1 MSILL
6 DKNTNILVQG
16 ITGSEGL
23 FHTEQMLNY
32 NAKVVCGVTPGKG
45 GQVVTNNQLP
55 VFNSIKDAKK
65 QFDIHATT
73 IFVPPRFAAD
83 AIIEAIEQNIK
94 LIVCIS
100 EGIPVRD
107 MIQVKNML
115 NVFLLSFEQYSSIL
129 IGPNCPGII
138 TAEESKIG
146 ITPGFICKKGSIGI
160 LSRSGTLTYEAIDQ
174 VVNIGLGLTTAV
186 GIGGDS
192 VIGSSMIDILKH
204 FDADEET
211 KGIVMIGEIGGNMEN
226 EAAKWIK
233 DNVNKPVVSFIAGQT
248 APKGK
253 RMGHAGAII
262 SEGSETAEA
271 KITILKECGVTIS
284 NTVSEI
290 GSTMKRIIG

>member
-6 DKNTNILVQG
+6 NKDTTILVQG

-32 NAKVVCGVTPGKG
+32 NAKVLCGVTPGKRG
-45 GQVVTNNQLP
+45 ESVTEQNLP
-55 VFNSIKDAKK
+55 VFNSIQEAKEK
-65 QFDIHATT
+65 FEINATA
-73 IFVPPRFAAD
+73 IFVPPRFAAN
-83 AIIEAIEQNIK
+83 AIMEAIEQDIE

-107 MIQVKNML
+107 MVKVKNML
-115 NVFLLSFEQYSSIL
+115 DKSSSTL

-160 LSRSGTLTYEAIDQ
+160 VSRSGTLTYEAIDQ
-174 VVNIGLGLTTAV
+174 VVNVGLGLTTAV

-204 FDADEET
+204 FNDDNET
-211 KGIVMIGEIGGNMEN
+211 QGVVMIGEIGGNMEN

-233 DNVNKPVVSFIAGQT
+233 DNMEKPVVSFIAGQT

-271 KITILKECGVTIS
+271 KIKILKECGVTIS

-290 GSTMKRIIG
+290 GNTMKKIMGEI

>member
-6 DKNTNILVQG
+6 NKDTTILVQG

-23 FHTEQMLNY
+23 FHTEQMLQY
-32 NAKVVCGVTPGKG
+32 NAKVLCGVTPGKG
-45 GQVVTNNQLP
+45 GESVTEQNLP
-55 VFNSIKDAKK
+55 VFNSIEQAKEK
-65 QFDIHATT
+65 FDINATA
-73 IFVPPRFAAD
+73 IFVPPKFAAS
-83 AIIEAIEQNIK
+83 AIMEAIEQDIE

-107 MIQVKNML
+107 MITVKNML
-115 NVFLLSFEQYSSIL
+115 DKSSSTL

-160 LSRSGTLTYEAIDQ
+160 VSRSGTLTYEAIDQ
-174 VVNIGLGLTTAV
+174 VVNVGLGLTTAV
-186 GIGGDS
+186 GIGGDP

-204 FDADEET
+204 FNDDNET
-211 KGIVMIGEIGGNMEN
+211 QGVVMIGEIGGNMEN
-226 EAAKWIK
+226 EAGEWIK
-233 DNVNKPVVSFIAGQT
+233 DNMEKPVVSFIAGQT

-271 KITILKECGVTIS
+271 KIKILKECGVTIS

-290 GSTMKRIIG
+290 GNTMKKIMG

>member
-6 DKNTNILVQG
+6 NKDTTILVQG

-32 NAKVVCGVTPGKG
+32 NAKVLCGVTPGKRG
-45 GQVVTNNQLP
+45 ESVTEQNLP
-55 VFNSIKDAKK
+55 VFNSIQEAKEK
-65 QFDIHATT
+65 FEINATA
-73 IFVPPRFAAD
+73 IFVPPKFAAN
-83 AIIEAIEQNIK
+83 AIMEAIEQDIE

-107 MIQVKNML
+107 MVKVKNML
-115 NVFLLSFEQYSSIL
+115 DKSSSTL

-160 LSRSGTLTYEAIDQ
+160 VSRSGTLTYEAIDQ
-174 VVNIGLGLTTAV
+174 VVNVGLGLTTAV

-204 FDADEET
+204 FNDDDET
-211 KGIVMIGEIGGNMEN
+211 QGVVMIGEIGGNMEN
-226 EAAKWIK
+226 EAGKWIK
-233 DNVNKPVVSFIAGQT
+233 NNMQKPVVSFIAGQT

-271 KITILKECGVTIS
+271 KIKILKECGVTIS

-290 GSTMKRIIG
+290 GNTMKKIMGEI

>member
-6 DKNTNILVQG
+6 DKNTSILVQG

-32 NAKVVCGVTPGKG
+32 NAKVLCGVTPGKG
-45 GQVVTNNQLP
+45 GKSVTEQNLP
-55 VFNSIKDAKK
+55 VFNSIEEAKEK
-65 QFDIHATT
+65 FDINATA
-73 IFVPPRFAAD
+73 IFVPPKFAAN
-83 AIIEAIEQNIK
+83 AIIEAIQQNIK

-115 NVFLLSFEQYSSIL
+115 NKSSSIL

-186 GIGGDS
+186 GIGGDP

-204 FDADEET
+204 FDADGET
-211 KGIVMIGEIGGNMEN
+211 KGVVMIGEIGGNMEN

-233 DNVNKPVVSFIAGQT
+233 DNMNKPVVSFIAGQT

-271 KITILKECGVTIS
+271 KIAILKECGVTIS

-290 GSTMKRIIG
+290 GSTMRRIIG

>member
-6 DKNTNILVQG
+6 NKDTTILVQG

-32 NAKVVCGVTPGKG
+32 NAKVLCGVTPGKRG
-45 GQVVTNNQLP
+45 ESVTEQNLP
-55 VFNSIKDAKK
+55 VFNSIQEAKEK
-65 QFDIHATT
+65 FEINATA
-73 IFVPPRFAAD
+73 IFVPPRFAAN
-83 AIIEAIEQNIK
+83 AIMEAIEQDIE

-107 MIQVKNML
+107 MVKVKNML
-115 NVFLLSFEQYSSIL
+115 DKSSSTL

-160 LSRSGTLTYEAIDQ
+160 VSRSGTLTYEAIDQ
-174 VVNIGLGLTTAV
+174 VVNVGLGLTTAV
-186 GIGGDS
+186 GIRGDS

-204 FDADEET
+204 FNNDSAT
-211 KGIVMIGEIGGNMEN
+211 KGVVMIGEIGGNMEN

-233 DNVNKPVVSFIAGQT
+233 DNMEKPVVSFIAGQT

-271 KITILKECGVTIS
+271 KIKILKECGVTIS

-290 GSTMKRIIG
+290 GNTMKKIMGEI

>member
-6 DKNTNILVQG
+6 NKDTTILVQG

-32 NAKVVCGVTPGKG
+32 NAKVLCGVTPGKRG
-45 GQVVTNNQLP
+45 ESVTEQNLP
-55 VFNSIKDAKK
+55 VFNSIQEAKEK
-65 QFDIHATT
+65 FEINATA
-73 IFVPPRFAAD
+73 IFVPPKFAAS
-83 AIIEAIEQNIK
+83 AIMEAIEQDIE

-107 MIQVKNML
+107 MITVKNML
-115 NVFLLSFEQYSSIL
+115 DKSSSTL

-160 LSRSGTLTYEAIDQ
+160 ISRSGTLTYEAIDQ
-174 VVNIGLGLTTAV
+174 VVNVGLGLTTAV

-204 FDADEET
+204 FNNDSAT
-211 KGIVMIGEIGGNMEN
+211 KGVVMIGEIGGNMEN

-233 DNVNKPVVSFIAGQT
+233 DNMEKPVVSFIAGQT

-271 KITILKECGVTIS
+271 KIKILKECGVTIS

-290 GSTMKRIIG
+290 GNTMKKIMGEI

>member
-6 DKNTNILVQG
+6 NKDTTILVQG

-23 FHTEQMLNY
+23 FHTEQMLKY
-32 NAKVVCGVTPGKG
+32 NAKVLCGVTPGKG
-45 GQVVTNNQLP
+45 GESVTEQNLP
-55 VFNSIKDAKK
+55 VFNSIEQAKEK
-65 QFDIHATT
+65 FDINATA
-73 IFVPPRFAAD
+73 IFVPPKFAAS
-83 AIIEAIEQNIK
+83 AIMEAIEQNIE

-107 MIQVKNML
+107 MVKVKNIL
-115 NVFLLSFEQYSSIL
+115 DKSSSTL

-160 LSRSGTLTYEAIDQ
+160 VSRSGTLTYEAIDQ
-174 VVNIGLGLTTAV
+174 VVNVGLGLTTAV

-204 FDADEET
+204 FNDDDET
-211 KGIVMIGEIGGNMEN
+211 QGVVMIGEIGGNMEN

-233 DNVNKPVVSFIAGQT
+233 DNMEKPVVSFIAGQT

-271 KITILKECGVTIS
+271 KIKILKECGVTIS

-290 GSTMKRIIG
+290 GNTMKKIMG

>member
-6 DKNTNILVQG
+6 NKNTTILVQG

-32 NAKVVCGVTPGKG
+32 NAKVLCGVTPGKG
-45 GQVVTNNQLP
+45 GKSVTEQNLP
-55 VFNSIKDAKK
+55 VFNSIEEAKEK
-65 QFDIHATT
+65 FDINATA
-73 IFVPPRFAAD
+73 IFVPPKFAAN
-83 AIIEAIEQNIK
+83 AIIEAIQQNIK

-107 MIQVKNML
+107 MVKVKNML
-115 NVFLLSFEQYSSIL
+115 DKSSSTL

-186 GIGGDS
+186 GIGGDP

-204 FDADEET
+204 FDADGET
-211 KGIVMIGEIGGNMEN
+211 KGVVMIGEIGGNMEN

-233 DNVNKPVVSFIAGQT
+233 DNMNKPVVSFIAGQT

-271 KITILKECGVTIS
+271 KIAILKECGVTIS

-290 GSTMKRIIG
+290 GSTMRRIIG

>member
-6 DKNTNILVQG
+6 NKDTTILVQG

-32 NAKVVCGVTPGKG
+32 NAKVLCGVTPGKRG
-45 GQVVTNNQLP
+45 ESVTEQNLP
-55 VFNSIKDAKK
+55 VFNSIQEAKEK
-65 QFDIHATT
+65 FEINATA
-73 IFVPPRFAAD
+73 IFVPPRFAAN
-83 AIIEAIEQNIK
+83 AIMEAIEQDIE

-107 MIQVKNML
+107 MVKVKNML
-115 NVFLLSFEQYSSIL
+115 DKSSSTL

-160 LSRSGTLTYEAIDQ
+160 VSRSGTLTYEAIDQ
-174 VVNIGLGLTTAV
+174 VVNVGLGLTTAV

-204 FDADEET
+204 FNNDSET
-211 KGIVMIGEIGGNMEN
+211 QGVVMIGEIGGNMEN

-233 DNVNKPVVSFIAGQT
+233 DNMEKPVVSFIAGQT

-271 KITILKECGVTIS
+271 KIKILKECGVAIS

-290 GSTMKRIIG
+290 GNTMKKIMGEI

>member
-6 DKNTNILVQG
+6 NKNTTILVQG

-23 FHTEQMLNY
+23 FHTEQMLKY
-32 NAKVVCGVTPGKG
+32 NAKVLCGVTPGKG
-45 GQVVTNNQLP
+45 GESVTEQNLP
-55 VFNSIKDAKK
+55 VFNSIEQAKEK
-65 QFDIHATT
+65 FDINATA
-73 IFVPPRFAAD
+73 IFVPPKFAAS
-83 AIIEAIEQNIK
+83 AIMEAIEQDIE

-107 MIQVKNML
+107 MVKVKNML
-115 NVFLLSFEQYSSIL
+115 DKSSSTL

-160 LSRSGTLTYEAIDQ
+160 VSRSGTLTYEAIDQ
-174 VVNIGLGLTTAV
+174 VVNVGLGLTTAV

-204 FDADEET
+204 FNNDSET
-211 KGIVMIGEIGGNMEN
+211 QGVVMIGEIGGNMEN

-233 DNVNKPVVSFIAGQT
+233 DNMEKPVVSFIAGQT

-271 KITILKECGVTIS
+271 KIKILKECGVTIS

-290 GSTMKRIIG
+290 GNTMKKIMGEI

>member
-32 NAKVVCGVTPGKG
+32 NAKVLCGVTPGKG
-45 GQVVTNNQLP
+45 GQVVTNNHLP

-73 IFVPPRFAAD
+73 IFVPPKFAAD
-83 AIIEAIEQNIK
+83 AIIEAIEENIK

-107 MIQVKNML
+107 MIEVKNML
-115 NVFLLSFEQYSSIL
+115 NKSSSIL

-233 DNVNKPVVSFIAGQT
+233 DNMNKPVVSFIAGQT

>member
-6 DKNTNILVQG
+6 NKDTTILVQG

-23 FHTEQMLNY
+23 FHTEQMLQY
-32 NAKVVCGVTPGKG
+32 NAKVLCGVTPGKG
-45 GQVVTNNQLP
+45 GESVTEQNLP
-55 VFNSIKDAKK
+55 VFNSIEQAKEK
-65 QFDIHATT
+65 FDINATA
-73 IFVPPRFAAD
+73 IFVPPKFAAS
-83 AIIEAIEQNIK
+83 AIMEAIEQDIE

-107 MIQVKNML
+107 MITVKNML
-115 NVFLLSFEQYSSIL
+115 DKSSSTL

-160 LSRSGTLTYEAIDQ
+160 VSRSGTLTYEAIDQ
-174 VVNIGLGLTTAV
+174 VVNVGLGLTTAV
-186 GIGGDS
+186 GIGGDP

-204 FDADEET
+204 FNDDNET
-211 KGIVMIGEIGGNMEN
+211 QGVVMIGEIGGNMEN
-226 EAAKWIK
+226 EAGEWIK
-233 DNVNKPVVSFIAGQT
+233 DNMEKPVVSFIAGQT

-262 SEGSETAEA
+262 SEGSETADA
-271 KITILKECGVTIS
+271 KIKILKECGVTIS

-290 GSTMKRIIG
+290 GNTMKEIMG

>member
-6 DKNTNILVQG
+6 NKDTTILVQG

-32 NAKVVCGVTPGKG
+32 NAKVLCGVTPGKRG
-45 GQVVTNNQLP
+45 ESVTEQNLP
-55 VFNSIKDAKK
+55 VFNSIQEAKEK
-65 QFDIHATT
+65 FEINATA
-73 IFVPPRFAAD
+73 IFVPPKFAAN
-83 AIIEAIEQNIK
+83 AIMEAIEQDIE

-107 MIQVKNML
+107 MVKVKNML
-115 NVFLLSFEQYSSIL
+115 DKSSSTL

-160 LSRSGTLTYEAIDQ
+160 VSRSGTLTYEAIDQ
-174 VVNIGLGLTTAV
+174 VVNVGLGLTTAV

-204 FDADEET
+204 FNNDSAT
-211 KGIVMIGEIGGNMEN
+211 KGVVMIGEIGGNMEN

-233 DNVNKPVVSFIAGQT
+233 DNMEKPVVSFIAGQT

-271 KITILKECGVTIS
+271 KIKILKECGVTIS

-290 GSTMKRIIG
+290 GNTMKKIMGEI

>member
-6 DKNTNILVQG
+6 NKDTTILVQG

-23 FHTEQMLNY
+23 FHTEQMLQY
-32 NAKVVCGVTPGKG
+32 NAKVLCGVTPGKG
-45 GQVVTNNQLP
+45 GESVTEQNLP
-55 VFNSIKDAKK
+55 VFNSIEQAKEK
-65 QFDIHATT
+65 FDINATA
-73 IFVPPRFAAD
+73 IFVPPKFAAS
-83 AIIEAIEQNIK
+83 AIMEAIEQDIE

-107 MIQVKNML
+107 MITVKNML
-115 NVFLLSFEQYSSIL
+115 DKSSSTL

-160 LSRSGTLTYEAIDQ
+160 VSRSGTLTYEAIDQ
-174 VVNIGLGLTTAV
+174 VVNVGLGLTTAV
-186 GIGGDS
+186 GIGGDP

-204 FDADEET
+204 FNDDNET
-211 KGIVMIGEIGGNMEN
+211 QGVVMIGEIGGNMEN
-226 EAAKWIK
+226 EAGEWIK
-233 DNVNKPVVSFIAGQT
+233 DNMEKPVVSFIAGQT

-271 KITILKECGVTIS
+271 KIKILKQCGVTIS

-290 GSTMKRIIG
+290 GNTMKKIMGEI

>member
-6 DKNTNILVQG
+6 NKDTTILVQG

-32 NAKVVCGVTPGKG
+32 NAKVLCGVTPGKRG
-45 GQVVTNNQLP
+45 ESVTEQNLP
-55 VFNSIKDAKK
+55 VFNSIQEAKEK
-65 QFDIHATT
+65 FEINATA
-73 IFVPPRFAAD
+73 IFVPPRFAAN
-83 AIIEAIEQNIK
+83 AIMEAIEQDIE

-107 MIQVKNML
+107 MVKVKNML
-115 NVFLLSFEQYSSIL
+115 DKSSSTL

-160 LSRSGTLTYEAIDQ
+160 VSRSGTLTYEAIDQ
-174 VVNIGLGLTTAV
+174 VVNVGLGLTTAV

-204 FDADEET
+204 FNDDDET
-211 KGIVMIGEIGGNMEN
+211 QGVVMIGEIGGNMEN
-226 EAAKWIK
+226 EAGKWIK
-233 DNVNKPVVSFIAGQT
+233 NNMQKPVVSFIAGQT

-271 KITILKECGVTIS
+271 KIKILKECGVTIS

-290 GSTMKRIIG
+290 GNTMKKIMGEI

>member
-6 DKNTNILVQG
+6 NKDTTILVQG

-32 NAKVVCGVTPGKG
+32 NAKVLCGVTPGKRG
-45 GQVVTNNQLP
+45 ESVTEQNLP
-55 VFNSIKDAKK
+55 VFNSIQEAKEK
-65 QFDIHATT
+65 FEINATA
-73 IFVPPRFAAD
+73 IFVPPKFAAN
-83 AIIEAIEQNIK
+83 AIMEAIEQDIE

-107 MIQVKNML
+107 MVKVKNML
-115 NVFLLSFEQYSSIL
+115 DKSSSTL

-160 LSRSGTLTYEAIDQ
+160 ISRSGTLTYEAIDQ
-174 VVNIGLGLTTAV
+174 VVNVGLGLTTAV

-204 FDADEET
+204 FNNDSAT
-211 KGIVMIGEIGGNMEN
+211 KGVVMIGEIGGNMEN

-233 DNVNKPVVSFIAGQT
+233 DNMEKPVVSFIAGQT

-271 KITILKECGVTIS
+271 KIKILKECGVTIS

-290 GSTMKRIIG
+290 GNTMKKIMGEI

>member
-6 DKNTNILVQG
+6 NKNTTILVQG

-23 FHTEQMLNY
+23 FHTEQMLKY
-32 NAKVVCGVTPGKG
+32 NAKVLCGVTPGKG
-45 GQVVTNNQLP
+45 GESVTEQNLP
-55 VFNSIKDAKK
+55 VFNSIEEAKEK
-65 QFDIHATT
+65 FDINATA
-73 IFVPPRFAAD
+73 IFVPPKFAAS
-83 AIIEAIEQNIK
+83 AIMEAIEQDIE

-107 MIQVKNML
+107 MVKVKNML
-115 NVFLLSFEQYSSIL
+115 DKSSSTL

-160 LSRSGTLTYEAIDQ
+160 ISRSGTLTYEAIDQ
-174 VVNIGLGLTTAV
+174 VVNVGLGLTTAV

-192 VIGSSMIDILKH
+192 VIGSSMIDILKY
-204 FDADEET
+204 FNDDDET
-211 KGIVMIGEIGGNMEN
+211 QGVVMIGEIGGNMEN
-226 EAAKWIK
+226 EAGKWIK
-233 DNVNKPVVSFIAGQT
+233 NNMQKPVVSFIAGQT

-271 KITILKECGVTIS
+271 KIKILKECGVTIS

-290 GSTMKRIIG
+290 GNTMKKIMGEI

>member
-6 DKNTNILVQG
+6 NKNTTILVQG

-23 FHTEQMLNY
+23 FHTEQMLKY
-32 NAKVVCGVTPGKG
+32 NAKVLCGVTPGKG
-45 GQVVTNNQLP
+45 GESVTEQNLP
-55 VFNSIKDAKK
+55 VFNSIEEAKEK
-65 QFDIHATT
+65 FDINATA
-73 IFVPPRFAAD
+73 IFVPPKFAAS
-83 AIIEAIEQNIK
+83 AIMEAIEQDIE

-107 MIQVKNML
+107 MITVKNML
-115 NVFLLSFEQYSSIL
+115 DKSSSTL

-160 LSRSGTLTYEAIDQ
+160 VSRSGTLTYEAIDQ
-174 VVNIGLGLTTAV
+174 VVNVGLGLTTAV

-204 FDADEET
+204 FNDDDET
-211 KGIVMIGEIGGNMEN
+211 QGVVMIGEIGGNMEN
-226 EAAKWIK
+226 EAGKWIK
-233 DNVNKPVVSFIAGQT
+233 NNMQKPVVSFIAGQT

-271 KITILKECGVTIS
+271 KIKILKECGVTIS

-290 GSTMKRIIG
+290 GNTMKKIMGEI

>member
-6 DKNTNILVQG
+6 NKDTNICVQG

-23 FHTEQMLNY
+23 FHTEQMIDY
-32 NAKVVCGVTPGKG
+32 GSKVLCGVTPGKG
-45 GQVVTNNQLP
+45 GQKATKENLP
-55 VFNSIKDAKK
+55 VFNSVMEAQKEFKIDASV
-65 QFDIHATT
+65 
-73 IFVPPRFAAD
+73 IFVPPRFAAN
-83 AIIEAIEQNIK
+83 AILEAIESNIK

-107 MIQVKNML
+107 MKKVKNAL
-115 NVFLLSFEQYSSIL
+115 DNSSSIL
-129 IGPNCPGII
+129 IGPNCPGLI

-174 VVNIGLGLTTAV
+174 IVNIGLGMTTAV
-186 GIGGDS
+186 GIGGDPI
-192 VIGSSMIDILKH
+192 IGSSMIDILKH
-204 FDADEET
+204 FKDDDETE
-211 KGIVMIGEIGGNMEN
+211 GVVLIGEIGGNMEN
-226 EAAKWIK
+226 DAARWIK
-233 DNVNKPVVSFIAGQT
+233 NNFNKPVVSFIAGQT

-271 KITILKECGVTIS
+271 KIEILKECGIS
-284 NTVSEI
+284 VAKTVSEI
-290 GSTMKRIIG
+290 GKTMIKLVEEK

>member
-6 DKNTNILVQG
+6 NKNTTILVQG

-23 FHTEQMLNY
+23 FHTEQMLKY
-32 NAKVVCGVTPGKG
+32 NAKVLCGVTPGKG
-45 GQVVTNNQLP
+45 GESVTEQNLP
-55 VFNSIKDAKK
+55 VFNSIEEAKEK
-65 QFDIHATT
+65 FDINATA
-73 IFVPPRFAAD
+73 IFVPPKFAAS
-83 AIIEAIEQNIK
+83 AIMEAIEQDIE

-107 MIQVKNML
+107 MVKVKNML
-115 NVFLLSFEQYSSIL
+115 DKSSSTL

-160 LSRSGTLTYEAIDQ
+160 ISRSGTLTYEAIDQ
-174 VVNIGLGLTTAV
+174 VVNVGLGLTTAV

-204 FDADEET
+204 FNDDDET
-211 KGIVMIGEIGGNMEN
+211 QGVVMIGEIGGNMEN
-226 EAAKWIK
+226 EAGKWIK
-233 DNVNKPVVSFIAGQT
+233 NNMQKPVVSFIAGQT

-271 KITILKECGVTIS
+271 KIKILKECGVTIS

-290 GSTMKRIIG
+290 GNTMKKIMGEI

>member
-6 DKNTNILVQG
+6 NKDTTILVQG

-32 NAKVVCGVTPGKG
+32 NAKVLCGVTPGKRG
-45 GQVVTNNQLP
+45 ESVTEQNLP
-55 VFNSIKDAKK
+55 VFNSIQEAKEK
-65 QFDIHATT
+65 FEINATA
-73 IFVPPRFAAD
+73 IFVPPRFAAN
-83 AIIEAIEQNIK
+83 AIMEAIEQDIE

-107 MIQVKNML
+107 MVKVKNML
-115 NVFLLSFEQYSSIL
+115 DKSSSTL

-160 LSRSGTLTYEAIDQ
+160 VSRSGTLTYEAIDQ
-174 VVNIGLGLTTAV
+174 VVNVGLGLTTAV

-204 FDADEET
+204 FNNDSET
-211 KGIVMIGEIGGNMEN
+211 QGVVMIGEIGGNMEN

-233 DNVNKPVVSFIAGQT
+233 DNMEKPVVSFIAGQT

-271 KITILKECGVTIS
+271 KIKILKECGVTIS

-290 GSTMKRIIG
+290 GNTMNKIMWKI

>member
-6 DKNTNILVQG
+6 NKDTTILVQG

-23 FHTEQMLNY
+23 FHTEQMLKY
-32 NAKVVCGVTPGKG
+32 NAKVLCGVTPGKG
-45 GQVVTNNQLP
+45 GESVTEQNLP
-55 VFNSIKDAKK
+55 VFNSIEEAKEK
-65 QFDIHATT
+65 FDINATA
-73 IFVPPRFAAD
+73 IFVPPKFAAS
-83 AIIEAIEQNIK
+83 AIMEAIEQDIE

-107 MIQVKNML
+107 MVKVKNML
-115 NVFLLSFEQYSSIL
+115 DKSSSTL

-160 LSRSGTLTYEAIDQ
+160 VSRSGTLTYEAIDQ
-174 VVNIGLGLTTAV
+174 VVNVGLGLTTAV

-204 FDADEET
+204 FNNDSET
-211 KGIVMIGEIGGNMEN
+211 QGVVMIGEIGGNMEN

-233 DNVNKPVVSFIAGQT
+233 DNMEKPVVSFIAGQT

-271 KITILKECGVTIS
+271 KIKILKECGVTIS

-290 GSTMKRIIG
+290 GNTMKKIMGEI